1 MNEDN
6 QNEQQQN
13 SDIGKQIGN
22 QALNMGKQIS
32 QNSARV
38 LGELAKEG
46 AKALWAK
53 VSVGIIS
60 ILSAILPWIGVIIFF
75 ITVFLPS
82 ADYYL
87 NIYINE
93 SVSEEAADILNQ
105 YCIIDETGVHFN
117 KQEILVALKDA
128 FKSGDIDF
136 DSLGLGKD
144 AFSLNGEEFSDEE
157 FYNSEAANHL
167 YNLMTA
173 TLSSEL
179 PYIEGSDKEA
189 QGIIKI
195 KRQVE
200 ANGQAQNLKYIGIE
214 AFNEMVE
221 NKDPNILNFF
231 SLDETW
237 NLWVAKPY
245 EQINQYV
252 KTINGSVAESNT
264 NRDYNIIPVSIPYRT
279 LISQYTMPFEFLM
292 VLQTMTYSSKYVEAV
307 SDLVTN
313 SSQIDFTIFDSTSV
327 TTNVYTVEYD
337 QHAKGVNHIE
347 GNPNSSIPSEQTGR
361 DVPWRTDEHIVE
373 TTTVTTTEE
382 APILANVT
390 KAKTW
395 LIDQITQYE
404 AEEKIGEVTV
414 DTKTGPYS
422 QEDPGDDVES
432 ASWYTDKMEYTK
444 ETIDSTN
451 WKKAAD
457 SITKLHPD
465 EFLGLWKNDTG
476 TYVKGASYNP
486 NGNVVNYNI
495 ENEEHKDRPIMNIL
509 SAEEEFYGHLEENVK
524 TQIHAEMMRE
534 IIDFYNSRQELQN
547 SNQFFDSDLL
557 KVFNPNEF
565 IEMDIT
571 IGASTVKEFIHYFE
585 GKPKESNGKYVVFD
599 DGAGTP
605 TVGWGINIS
614 AHTGRFL
621 ARGINPRIL
630 KIGDLVDKA
639 IVDSI
644 EDEII
649 EEFRSNVI
657 KITAGLN
664 LADYQID
671 ALTSR
676 YYNCGP
682 GGMKGFVTAYKQYG
696 NTQALYD
703 NFLKNPVT
711 SKGKYMPGLKTRR
724 EAEWRLFHEGYY
736 ANTNSYGNQ
745 TSSNPNAGL
754 ILQKAKE
761 CHDYVRTNNFI
772 YEQAGV
778 NIPINSSSRKTIDCS
793 SFVSWVLYES
803 GYSQFAGDQKNSSYF
818 ASNPMNWQ
826 KISRDNLQAGDIMVF
841 SGHVQIYAGGNQY
854 YNCGGNSSIRTPAPS
869 SSGTSINSGTFLFG
883 LRPN

>member
-32 QNSARV
+32 QNSARI
-38 LGELAKEG
+38 LGELAKKG

-252 KTINGSVAESNT
+252 KTINGSVAESKT

-432 ASWYTDKMEYTK
+432 ASWYTDKTEYTK

-524 TQIHAEMMRE
+524 TQMHAEMMRE
-534 IIDFYNSRQELQN
+534 IIKLYLSKEELPEGFG
-547 SNQFFDSDLL
+547 SQFMDIF
-557 KVFNPNEF
+557 KPNEF
-565 IEMDIT
+565 IESNWNLLGSGFWWPIEDTSYTTITSKFGYRGNIGVSGASKFHKGIDIAVPEGNKIIASSDGIVELAGYNASMGFFVKINHLNGIKTIYMHNSKVLVVAGQKVAKGDVIALSGNTGISGGPHLHFGVEVNGEYVDPLDYVNPNDTRPDGFFADATTVEEWRPYIQQAFSELGYTATDEKISAILRQIQTESGGNQFIMQGIVDSNSGKPIT
-571 IGASTVKEFIHYFE
+571 IGNGICPWCPSQTGSSCKNTNIGHGLLQFIPTTFYSNMVSGHTNIYSGYDQICACISMLE
-585 GKPKESNGKYVVFD
+585 KRSGSYSDYIGK
-599 DGAGTP
+599 GT
-605 TVGWGINIS
+605 GWG
-614 AHTGRFL
+614 
-621 ARGINPRIL
+621 
-630 KIGDLVDKA
+630 
-639 IVDSI
+639 
-644 EDEII
+644 
-649 EEFRSNVI
+649 
-657 KITAGLN
+657 
-664 LADYQID
+664 
-671 ALTSR
+671 
-676 YYNCGP
+676 
-682 GGMKGFVTAYKQYG
+682 
-696 NTQALYD
+696 
-703 NFLKNPVT
+703 
-711 SKGKYMPGLKTRR
+711 
-724 EAEWRLFHEGYY
+724 
-736 ANTNSYGNQ
+736 
-745 TSSNPNAGL
+745 
-754 ILQKAKE
+754 
-761 CHDYVRTNNFI
+761 
-772 YEQAGV
+772 
-778 NIPINSSSRKTIDCS
+778 
-793 SFVSWVLYES
+793 
-803 GYSQFAGDQKNSSYF
+803 
-818 ASNPMNWQ
+818 
-826 KISRDNLQAGDIMVF
+826 
-841 SGHVQIYAGGNQY
+841 
-854 YNCGGNSSIRTPAPS
+854 
-869 SSGTSINSGTFLFG
+869 
-883 LRPN
+883 